1 MARVK
6 ICFSE
11 IPEADRRALCDT
23 VLNSV
28 KRFYENPVN
37 LREFEKWLSQKE
49 ANDGNSCN
57 RNTAGNT

>member
-23 VLNSV
+23 VLDSV
-28 KRFYENPVN
+28 KRFYEDPENQKK
-37 LREFEKWLSQKE
+37 FEDWLKKE

-57 RNTAGNT
+57 RYTAGNS